1 MAPKTARDSL
11 RRHLRAATAEA
22 HDRLD
27 FAMRNA
33 SGWAVRDD
41 YIRFLALQLSARRP
55 VESWL
60 AQRAPAHLLP
70 PPQSPLIERDLIA
83 MGEHCCSTLAAIPF
97 QPPAPSDASVL
108 GVAWVL
114 AGSALGNRSILKE
127 VDRASQEDDTAWS
140 TAFLGDP
147 AMLEFWQRLRVRM
160 ESPARNEEASA
171 ASAAAEGV
179 FSHFIR
185 CAGLDP
191 VSTECEP
198 WPEPTGPHQHAP
210 ASA

>member
-127 VDRASQEDDTAWS
+127 VNAQGPDWS
-140 TAFLGDP
+140 TAFLADP
-147 AMLEFWQRLRVRM
+147 SMLEFWQRLRVRM
-160 ESPARNEEASA
+160 ERPARDEEASA

-198 WPEPTGPHQHAP
+198 SSEPTSPHQHAP

>member
-1 MAPKTARDSL
+1 MASHPARVTL
-11 RRHLRAATAEA
+11 RQHLRAATADA

-27 FAMRNA
+27 FAMRDA
-33 SGWAVRDD
+33 SGWTVRED
-41 YIRFLALQLSARRP
+41 YIRFLTLQLSARRP

-60 AQRAPAHLLP
+60 VQRAPAHLLP
-70 PPQSPLIERDLIA
+70 PAQAPLIERDLIA
-83 MGEHCCSTLAAIPF
+83 MGARSAPSPAAPPF

-147 AMLEFWQRLRVRM
+147 AMLAFWQRLRVRM
-160 ESPARNEEASA
+160 ERPARGEEASA
-171 ASAAAEGV
+171 ASAAAEAV

>member
-1 MAPKTARDSL
+1 MASHPARVTL
-11 RRHLRAATAEA
+11 RQHLRAATADA

-27 FAMRNA
+27 FAMRDA
-33 SGWAVRDD
+33 SGWTVRED
-41 YIRFLALQLSARRP
+41 YIRFLTLQLSARRP

-60 AQRAPAHLLP
+60 VQRAPAHLLP
-70 PPQSPLIERDLIA
+70 PAQAPLIERDLIA
-83 MGEHCCSTLAAIPF
+83 MGARLAPWPAAIPF

-127 VDRASQEDDTAWS
+127 VNAQGADWS
-140 TAFLGDP
+140 AAFLADP
-147 AMLEFWQRLRVRM
+147 SMLEFWQRLRVRM
-160 ESPARNEEASA
+160 ERPARNEEASA